1 MLSLYY
7 FVEGKY
13 TIFQRP
19 HAPRRGIMTM
29 LNKKPL
35 RRLEMDSVM
44 GVRRE
49 VLAKFLAGLVLVVGV
64 FAASSGTAYAKHGAD
79 DCVDHARHGADD
91 GPRHR

>member
-1 MLSLYY
+1 
-7 FVEGKY
+7 
-13 TIFQRP
+13 
-19 HAPRRGIMTM
+19 
-29 LNKKPL
+29 
-35 RRLEMDSVM
+35 MDSVM